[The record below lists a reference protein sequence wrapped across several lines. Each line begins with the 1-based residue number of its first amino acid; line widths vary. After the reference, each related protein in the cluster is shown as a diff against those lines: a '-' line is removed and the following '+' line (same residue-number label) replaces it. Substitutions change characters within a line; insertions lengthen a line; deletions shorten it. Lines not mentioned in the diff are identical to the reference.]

1 MSDMLQIFVKKE
13 IEKQIQ
19 EKYPHVKY
27 PSGMYARVVQI
38 KEDDGKKI
46 CTLKI
51 LDKAMN
57 IDNDFPEIPGVET
70 DVELKQN
77 DVAVILLLYGG
88 SGVFVLGRHE
98 A

>member
-1 MSDMLQIFVKKE
+1 MSDMLQAFVKKE
-13 IEKQIQ
+13 MEKQIR
-19 EKYPHVKY
+19 EKYPHMKQA
-27 PSGMYARVVQI
+27 SGMYARVAHV
-38 KEDDGKKI
+38 KENDGKYV

-57 IDNDFPEIPGVET
+57 IDNDFPEIPNVKT

-88 SGVFVLGRHE
+88 SSVYVLGRYE
-98 A
+98 P

>member
-1 MSDMLQIFVKKE
+1 MSDMLQTFVKRE

-19 EKYPHVKY
+19 EKYPHVQH
-27 PSGMYARVVQI
+27 PSGMCAKVIQS
-38 KEDDGKKI
+38 KEINGRYM

-57 IDNDFPEIPGVET
+57 FDNDFPEIPNVKT
-70 DVELKQN
+70 DIKLKQG

-88 SGVFVLGRHE
+88 IVFVLGRYE
-98 A
+98 P